1 MKKKEII
8 DCPHCNEWNEKLRKC
23 NRIGKCGRNKGV
35 KGTCWMDSSEGE
47 Y

>member
-8 DCPHCNEWNEKLRKC
+8 DCPHCNEWDKELRKC
-23 NRIGKCGRNKGV
+23 NRIGKCGINKG
-35 KGTCWMDSSEGE
+35 KESICWMESSEGE